1 MTRIYSRFSSFFL
14 ENERILFA
22 NIRENLVFEETVYK
36 AGIDTIERNLWKV
49 CHIAAVV
56 GKTQRNIYNYKNKS

>member
-1 MTRIYSRFSSFFL
+1 M
-14 ENERILFA
+14 
-22 NIRENLVFEETVYK
+22 VFVETVYK